1 MFKIMKFN
9 VEMFLMVCN
18 TVIMNIAYG
27 YNRKP
32 KDFKNLDI
40 ADGKF
45 FLDNDFSRS
54 QERLDMLMAIQE
66 GDTVVLL
73 SMADLGK
80 GQSQKKAV
88 AAIEATG
95 ATIKVQEDEAPK
107 GKSGRPQTV
116 NFASD
121 DDLEKA
127 LSYWRNL
134 PEKDALAL
142 IKRDFNLSPNRNRM
156 NYLARK
162 DANSTDEK

>member
-1 MFKIMKFN
+1 MFKIIKFN
-9 VEMFLMVCN
+9 VEIFLIVCD
-18 TVIMNIAYG
+18 TMIMNIAYG

-40 ADGKF
+40 TDDKF
-45 FLDNDFSRS
+45 FLDNDLSGS
-54 QERLDMLMAIQE
+54 QERLDMLMAIRE

-80 GQSQKKAV
+80 GQSQNKAV

-95 ATIKVQEDEAPK
+95 ATIKVHDAVVKK

-116 NFASD
+116 TFASD
-121 DDLEKA
+121 ADLEKA
-127 LSYWRNL
+127 LSYWRSL

-142 IKRDFNLSPNRNRM
+142 IERDFKVFPDRNRM
-156 NYLARK
+156 NYLNRK
-162 DANSTDEK
+162 H